1 MKKYKKI
8 AVYAGSFDPVTNGHI
23 DILERSKKIFDKVI
37 CTIGVNSEKNT
48 LFTLEE
54 RLDMLYNTVPEG
66 VEVSQF
72 EGLLVDYAKKVKEE
86 KKAEQI
92 VLVRGLRI
100 TTDFEYEYRIF
111 FNNTK
116 LDESI
121 DTIFLPSK
129 QELLH
134 INSSIVRDVSKMNPG
149 YIKTLDV
156 PDYVKQKLKEKYR

>member
-1 MKKYKKI
+1 MKKYNKI

-23 DILERSKKIFDKVI
+23 NILERSKKIFDKVI
-37 CTIGVNSEKNT
+37 CAIGVNSEKNP

-72 EGLLVDYAKKVKEE
+72 EGLLVDYAKKVKKE
-86 KKAEQI
+86 KKSKQI

-134 INSSIVRDVSKMNPG
+134 INSSIVRDVSKMNPE